1 MLWPQH
7 APEPPDT
14 GSKVRDRPDRPPS
27 AIYTVK
33 YALFFGQWLV
43 TYVEYLQRNYP
54 YLFSLAMPSNP
65 FDETASPV
73 VR

>member
-1 MLWPQH
+1 M
-7 APEPPDT
+7 APACPRTSGAGRCGFEIALI
-14 GSKVRDRPDRPPS
+14 GLSFV
-27 AIYTVK
+27 IYAVK

-54 YLFSLAMPSNP
+54 YLFSLAMRSNP

>member
-1 MLWPQH
+1 MPQNLRIR
-7 APEPPDT
+7 E
-14 GSKVRDRPDRPPS
+14 VRLGIALIALPG

-54 YLFSLAMPSNP
+54 YLFSLAMRSNP